1 MAETITEYSTQQ
13 AAYSAALKAGANIV
27 QTSLLDFLH

>member
-1 MAETITEYSTQQ
+1 MAQTITEYTTQQ

-27 QTSLLDFLH
+27 QSSLLDFLR

>member
-1 MAETITEYSTQQ
+1 MARRSPQYTTQQ

-27 QTSLLDFLH
+27 QTSLLDFLN

>member
-1 MAETITEYSTQQ
+1 MAATITQYSTEQ
-13 AAYSAALKAGANIV
+13 AAFTAALKASASIV